1 MSLIRENGGNM
12 ATFVERI
19 DGESDYTKVFNVIK
33 LGFKDGEIFNRQLV
47 TEKFMQHY
55 GIDDRGE
62 ANRVIKQELE
72 RVITNLASYS
82 KVKRLSNG
90 QYILCLKKKS
100 KEEQTHENKEMII

>member
-1 MSLIRENGGNM
+1 M

-19 DGESDYTKVFNVIK
+19 DSESNYTKVFNVIK
-33 LGFKDGEIFNRQLV
+33 LGFEDGEIFNRQLV

-82 KVKRLSNG
+82 KIKRLSNG

-100 KEEQTHENKEMII
+100 KEEQIHEEKGMTI

>member
-1 MSLIRENGGNM
+1 M

-19 DGESDYTKVFNVIK
+19 DSESNYTKVFNVIK

-47 TEKFMQHY
+47 TEKYMQHY
-55 GIDDRGE
+55 ETQDRGE

-82 KVKRLSNG
+82 KVKQLSNG
-90 QYILCLKKKS
+90 QYVLCLKKKS
-100 KEEQTHENKEMII
+100 KEEQIHEEKGMTI

>member
-1 MSLIRENGGNM
+1 M
-12 ATFVERI
+12 ATFEERI
-19 DGESDYTKVFNVIK
+19 DSESNYTKVFNVIK

-47 TEKFMQHY
+47 TEKYMQHY
-55 GIDDRGE
+55 ETQDRGE

-90 QYILCLKKKS
+90 QYVLCLKKKS
-100 KEEQTHENKEMII
+100 KEEQIHEEKGMTI

>member
-1 MSLIRENGGNM
+1 M

-19 DGESDYTKVFNVIK
+19 DSESNYTKVFNVIK

-47 TEKFMQHY
+47 TEKYMQHY
-55 GIDDRGE
+55 ETQDRGE
-62 ANRVIKQELE
+62 ANRVIKEELE

-90 QYILCLKKKS
+90 QYVLCLKKKS
-100 KEEQTHENKEMII
+100 KEEQIHEEKGMTI

>member
-1 MSLIRENGGNM
+1 M

-19 DGESDYTKVFNVIK
+19 DSESDYTKVFNIIK
-33 LGFKDGEIFNRQLV
+33 RFEDGEIFNRQLV
-47 TEKFMQHY
+47 TEKYMQHY
-55 GIDDRGE
+55 ETQDRGE

-82 KVKRLSNG
+82 KIKRLSNG

-100 KEEQTHENKEMII
+100 KEEQIHENKEIII

>member
-1 MSLIRENGGNM
+1 M

-19 DGESDYTKVFNVIK
+19 DSESNYTKVFKVIK

-47 TEKFMQHY
+47 TEKYMQHY
-55 GIDDRGE
+55 ETQDRGE
-62 ANRVIKQELE
+62 ANRVIKEELE

-90 QYILCLKKKS
+90 QYVLCLKKKS
-100 KEEQTHENKEMII
+100 KEEQTHEEKGMTI

>member
-1 MSLIRENGGNM
+1 M

-19 DGESDYTKVFNVIK
+19 DSESNYTKVFNVIK

-47 TEKFMQHY
+47 TEKYMQHY
-55 GIDDRGE
+55 ETQDRGE

-90 QYILCLKKKS
+90 QYVLCLKRNQKKNRYMKK
-100 KEEQTHENKEMII
+100 KE